1 MRGGQQTIQKVDKH
15 SNIVKQAYSMSFC
28 LSPDPASKAF
38 AHTNSDKDVKMMPWT
53 VKHQLGT

>member
-1 MRGGQQTIQKVDKH
+1 MRGGQQTIPKVDKH

-38 AHTNSDKDVKMMPWT
+38 AHTNSDKDVKMMP
-53 VKHQLGT
+53 